1 MGNAF
6 QADVWALGVILF
18 YLSESRYPF
27 VADTEMELYKK
38 IKEGRYEFIAT
49 ESRPTRD
56 LI

>member
-27 VADTEMELYKK
+27 DGDTEMELYKK

-56 LI
+56 IS